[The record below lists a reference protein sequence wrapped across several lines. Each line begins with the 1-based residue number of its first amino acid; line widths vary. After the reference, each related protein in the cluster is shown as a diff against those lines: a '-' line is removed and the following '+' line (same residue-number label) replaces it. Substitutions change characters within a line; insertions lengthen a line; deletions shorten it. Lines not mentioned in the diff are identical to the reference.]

1 MGSFRQQQV
10 RVRVRV
16 ACALVKELLLLL
28 GSVECGSILANTCLG
43 VCEVCV
49 QPSVMQ
55 REMTTHLRL
64 FVLERRGP
72 SESRDEP
79 IADPIIEAR
88 FPAMARPSILF
99 FRGKKCHSGLDR
111 TNVLRCKRGKHLLCA
126 HTTQL
131 KATRR

>member
-1 MGSFRQQQV
+1 M
-10 RVRVRV
+10 RVRV

-28 GSVECGSILANTCLG
+28 GSVECGSILAMGVCLG
-43 VCEVCV
+43 IGGL
-49 QPSVMQ
+49 Q

-64 FVLERRGP
+64 LVLERRGP

-111 TNVLRCKRGKHLLCA
+111 TNVLRCKRGKHLLSA